1 MKLIKVRL
9 LVRHVGLAWSAKKIG
24 RVTSQPVFTSSKKI
38 KIKIDLNWVFSF
50 EFRFYIYLA
59 LFGFF
64 FFFLGGEKKLC
75 QDLIAHIIVHVR
87 STWDKF
93 VKKPITL
100 AHIFSFPLKAFTVM
114 LSYCYIAIFNN
125 QHHKNRAILVVLLLN
140 FLAIEL
146 W

>member
-64 FFFLGGEKKLC
+64 FFFLGEKALLGF
-75 QDLIAHIIVHVR
+75 DSSH
-87 STWDKF
+87 
-93 VKKPITL
+93 
-100 AHIFSFPLKAFTVM
+100 
-114 LSYCYIAIFNN
+114 YCSCEK
-125 QHHKNRAILVVLLLN
+125 HLG
-140 FLAIEL
+140 
-146 W
+146 